1 MQLPL
6 RLLPSLKESVRAQ
19 IFRVD
24 ELSGGRPLAFV
35 LHSVFGRLD
44 LFSKLRLDE
53 RVVVELAHA
62 LDSGYTARETAT
74 YHNNLHGAD
83 TVQAMCFFI
92 TNFLA
97 GSLVD
102 TEMFAAILAAAMH
115 DLDHPAVSNSFHVET
130 STEHAMLYND
140 QSVNENHH
148 LTSGFR
154 ILGEHPIISH
164 LCKADRKGI
173 RAMVIR
179 LVLATDL
186 ASHFDY
192 ISSMTIKLDSAEGA
206 AGSRSSSP
214 SGPAAMLAEND
225 EGMLLMELAIKMSD
239 VANGARATSLYS
251 KWSSMVF
258 NEFYKQ
264 GDMEKEAGQPISA
277 FMDREEKD
285 KEPKCQASFLQ
296 CEFSI
301 VHSFFC
307 FV

>member
-1 MQLPL
+1 M
-6 RLLPSLKESVRAQ
+6 
-19 IFRVD
+19 D

-206 AGSRSSSP
+206 AIPRSCSP
-214 SGPAAMLAEND
+214 SGPAAMLADD
-225 EGMLLMELAIKMSD
+225 EGMVLMALAIKMSD

-258 NEFYKQ
+258 NEFYRQ
-264 GDMEKEAGQPISA
+264 GDMEKEAGQPVSA

-285 KEPKCQASFLQ
+285 KERQQGKCQASFLQ
-296 CEFSI
+296 CESSI
-301 VHSFFC
+301 VLSFF
-307 FV
+307 FLV